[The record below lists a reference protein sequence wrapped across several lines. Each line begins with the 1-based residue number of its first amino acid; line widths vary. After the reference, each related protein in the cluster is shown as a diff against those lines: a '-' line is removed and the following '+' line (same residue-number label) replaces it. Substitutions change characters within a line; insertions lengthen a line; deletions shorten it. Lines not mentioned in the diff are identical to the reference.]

1 MNQLTKIIQK
11 CFKRTNVDILRDNL
25 ISLDYK
31 SARFSSVMKKEKKN
45 KKGARPE
52 LLVKPYQQPLLK
64 RLCDHNVTLTL
75 ESVST

>member
-31 SARFSSVMKKEKKN
+31 SARFSSVMKKKK
-45 KKGARPE
+45 KQER
-52 LLVKPYQQPLLK
+52 
-64 RLCDHNVTLTL
+64 
-75 ESVST
+75 S